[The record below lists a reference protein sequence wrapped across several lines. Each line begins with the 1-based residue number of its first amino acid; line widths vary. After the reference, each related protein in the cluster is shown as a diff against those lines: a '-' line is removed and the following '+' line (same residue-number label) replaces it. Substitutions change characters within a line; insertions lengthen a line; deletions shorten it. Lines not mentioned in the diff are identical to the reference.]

1 MKIYIHHG
9 GSLIQTQYRKDQD
22 KICAKKITCP
32 HWWGEHDEIIKT
44 IAHFYFFLIWRKMT
58 TMHAIEW
65 EHNTKQ
71 MRWCEARKKKLRR
84 INKQNRKS
92 TLMIVRMQITCSIAG
107 FVCGRTIDQ
116 SLAIGICGVRCD
128 CGRGIGWCLWLQ
140 HNVFRLKIL
149 DGICKMVHFFI
160 IDWWN

>member
-71 MRWCEARKKKLRR
+71 MRWCEARKKNSVEL
-84 INKQNRKS
+84 INKIENQRWWLSECKLPVPLLVLS
-92 TLMIVRMQITCSIAG
+92 VVEPLTRALPLVFVEFDVIVAEALDD
-107 FVCGRTIDQ
+107 VCGFSTMYFDLRSWTEFVKWFT
-116 SLAIGICGVRCD
+116 SS
-128 CGRGIGWCLWLQ
+128 
-140 HNVFRLKIL
+140 
-149 DGICKMVHFFI
+149 
-160 IDWWN
+160 